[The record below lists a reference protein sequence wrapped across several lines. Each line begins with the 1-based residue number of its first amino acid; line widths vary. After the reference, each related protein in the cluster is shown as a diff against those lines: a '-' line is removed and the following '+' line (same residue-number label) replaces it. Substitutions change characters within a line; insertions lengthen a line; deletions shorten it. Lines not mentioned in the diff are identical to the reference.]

1 MGYRTGQ
8 VARMMGVHPNTV
20 RLYESL
26 GLISPAKRQA
36 NGYRCFND
44 DHILQFRIAR
54 LAFRSEVLQ
63 NGLRRMAADIAK
75 AAGVR
80 DYSRARDI
88 CGRYLERLAEER
100 AHAEEAALIA
110 EKTFGAG
117 EVREEGPPITRK
129 VAAEELGISVDTLR
143 NWEANGLL
151 TVKRKANGYRVYS
164 PVDMDRLH
172 VIRSLRCA
180 NYSLAS
186 ILRLLR
192 SVDSPEDTDVRSV
205 LGDPSFPHDV
215 VTACDHLIAALV
227 DASADAREILA
238 LLDRT

>member
-1 MGYRTGQ
+1 MEYRTGQ

-36 NGYRCFND
+36 NGYRCFDD
-44 DHILQFRIAR
+44 DHILQFTIAR
-54 LAFRSEVLQ
+54 LAFRAEVLQ
-63 NGLRRMAADIAK
+63 NGLRRMAVDIAK
-75 AAGVR
+75 AAGAQ
-80 DYSRARDI
+80 DYLRARDI
-88 CGRYLERLAEER
+88 CACYLERLAEER

-110 EKTFGAG
+110 EKTVGADEARG
-117 EVREEGPPITRK
+117 QGPLVTRK

-151 TVKRKANGYRVYS
+151 AVKRKVNGYRVYS
-164 PVDMDRLH
+164 PIDMDRLR

-186 ILRLLR
+186 ILRLVR

-205 LGDPSFPHDV
+205 LGDPASPHDV
-215 VTACDHLIAALV
+215 VTACDHLIAALA
-227 DASADAREILA
+227 DASADARKIRA
-238 LLDRT
+238 LLDRV